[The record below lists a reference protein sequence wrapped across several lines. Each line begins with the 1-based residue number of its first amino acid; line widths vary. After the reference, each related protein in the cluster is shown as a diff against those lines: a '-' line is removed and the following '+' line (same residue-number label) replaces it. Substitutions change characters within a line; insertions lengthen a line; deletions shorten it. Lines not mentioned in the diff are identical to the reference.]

1 MRPRAILCLGVGLT
15 VLSASGCSTGP
26 ERPQAGDS
34 WQIEAVDLSG
44 ANGTITVERG
54 AIIAMPERVRFIP
67 DASQGILVHISY
79 EPDRPNDAGYGA
91 FDWGARLAC
100 EEDEFESGMLPRVL
114 PLLEA
119 VDWPVEPFLGT
130 KLPES
135 ADPSPAGWSS
145 PCPPM
150 SWHRRSS
157 SRISRTWTACRTAGS
172 RRGRSRTSSYTPR
185 EIALG

>member
-1 MRPRAILCLGVGLT
+1 MRPRAILRIGVGLT
-15 VLSASGCSTGP
+15 VLFASGCSAAP

-54 AIIAMPERVRFIP
+54 AIIAMPERVRFVP
-67 DASQGILVHISY
+67 DASHGILVHISY
-79 EPDRPNDAGYGA
+79 APDRPNDAGYGA
-91 FDWGARLAC
+91 FDWGARLAR

-135 ADPSPAGWSS
+135 ADPLAGWMVIAVS
-145 PCPPM
+145 PDEL
-150 SWHRRSS
+150 
-157 SRISRTWTACRTAGS
+157 AQ
-172 RRGRSRTSSYTPR
+172 
-185 EIALG
+185 EILLTYQPHLDRVQNGGFEARPVTDILIHAP